1 MENYNEFL
9 SRISY
14 QQAVLQ
20 IRDGNFIPNERVLQ
34 KVTPDNSLKP
44 FYGDTVV
51 FDLPKKVKK
60 AISPIIDALYD
71 KCPECFC
78 QRLDEHTMHMTLHD
92 LSASD
97 NLSQIACDVFK
108 NEVKLLEVIAKN
120 SVERHKIKMK
130 TNFIVNM
137 VDTSL
142 VLTLVPIDEYEWNKL
157 QKLYDM
163 INEVRVCGYLF
174 LTPHIT
180 LAYFNYNGFD
190 KASSDKLKEVVTSL
204 NEKLDIE
211 IHLDT
216 KKLYY
221 QKFVS
226 MNEYINIF
234 GLAE

>member
-1 MENYNEFL
+1 MEKYNEFL

-14 QQAVLQ
+14 QQAELQ
-20 IRDGNFIPNERVLQ
+20 IRDGDFIPNERVLQ
-34 KVTPDNSLKP
+34 KVNPDNSFKS

-51 FDLPKKVKK
+51 FDLPKNVKK
-60 AISPIIDALYD
+60 AIVPILDELYE

-78 QRLDEHTMHMTLHD
+78 QRLDPHTMHMTLHD
-92 LSASD
+92 LNASD
-97 NLSQIACDVFK
+97 NLSEIACDVFS
-108 NEVKLLEVIAKN
+108 NEIKLLKVLEKN
-120 SVERHKIKMK
+120 PVEHHKIKMK
-130 TNFIVNM
+130 PNFIVNM
-137 VDTSL
+137 VDTSI
-142 VLTLVPIDEYEWNKL
+142 VLTLVPDDEDEWNKL
-157 QKLYDM
+157 QALYDM
-163 INEVRVCGYLF
+163 INEVRVCGYPF

-234 GLAE
+234 SLAD

>member
-108 NEVKLLEVIAKN
+108 NATFAYSYYRNTK
-120 SVERHKIKMK
+120 KIK
-130 TNFIVNM
+130 
-137 VDTSL
+137 
-142 VLTLVPIDEYEWNKL
+142 TL
-157 QKLYDM
+157 
-163 INEVRVCGYLF
+163 
-174 LTPHIT
+174 
-180 LAYFNYNGFD
+180 
-190 KASSDKLKEVVTSL
+190 
-204 NEKLDIE
+204 
-211 IHLDT
+211 
-216 KKLYY
+216 
-221 QKFVS
+221 
-226 MNEYINIF
+226 NI
-234 GLAE
+234 

>member
-1 MENYNEFL
+1 MEKYNEFVQ
-9 SRISY
+9 RISY
-14 QQAVLQ
+14 QQAQLQ
-20 IRDGNFIPNERVLQ
+20 IKNGDFTPDGRVFQ
-34 KVTPDNSLKP
+34 KVAPDNSFKP

-60 AISPIIDALYD
+60 TICPIIDELYE
-71 KCPECFC
+71 KCPECLC
-78 QRLDEHTMHMTLHD
+78 KRLDNHTMHMTLHD

-97 NLSQIACDVFK
+97 NLDEVAGDVFK
-108 NEVKLLEVIAKN
+108 NEIKLLEVINKN
-120 SVERHKIKMK
+120 PVERHKIKMK
-130 TNFIVNM
+130 TNFILNM

-142 VLTLVPIDEYEWNKL
+142 VLALVPLDEDEWNKL
-157 QKLYDM
+157 QTLYDM
-163 INEVRVCGYLF
+163 INQVKVCSYPF

-190 KASSDKLKEVVTSL
+190 KASSDKLKKVVTSL
-204 NEKLDIE
+204 NEKLSIE

-234 GLAE
+234 SLAE